1 MHGDPSGKATSRG
14 LGAGE
19 NQRWISKP
27 QICGDDR
34 PMHCLQR
41 PYCPALYRAALSAVF
56 SGFLLTSPA
65 LQAQAGADCVPG
77 GTVQQTNACAI
88 KDFQQA
94 DTDNQ
99 ILYGDVMRALS
110 AHERPAL
117 RKEQSDWTRS
127 RTTQCKKAQAAFE
140 AQADWPRRFH
150 ECLSQQIKAR
160 DGVLKQWLHHGAPQ

>member
-1 MHGDPSGKATSRG
+1 MRPRQQTVAGDHTQAPAMALGQTQHGID
-14 LGAGE
+14 
-19 NQRWISKP
+19 
-27 QICGDDR
+27 
-34 PMHCLQR
+34 H
-41 PYCPALYRAALSAVF
+41 
-56 SGFLLTSPA
+56 
-65 LQAQAGADCVPG
+65 AQAGADCVPG
-77 GTVQQTNACAI
+77 GNVQQTNACAI

-94 DTDNQ
+94 DTDHQ